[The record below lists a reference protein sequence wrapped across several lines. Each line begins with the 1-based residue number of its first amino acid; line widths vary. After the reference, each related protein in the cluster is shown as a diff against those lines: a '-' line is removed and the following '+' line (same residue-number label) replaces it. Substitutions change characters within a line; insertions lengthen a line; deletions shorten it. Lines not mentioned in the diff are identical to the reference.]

1 MNYIVLDLE
10 FNQPYDFNDG
20 KTYSLNSKCPFEII
34 QIGAVKLNNKFET
47 IQEFNALIRPQ
58 IYKRM
63 HPIVAKIT
71 NITEETLE
79 NEDYF
84 PTVYSKFI
92 QFMGDEEN
100 ILCIWGP
107 YDIKA
112 LYKNIFFYNLKHEK
126 LKPSFINVQSIASKY
141 LKYPSGISI
150 GLKNAV
156 ENFDLKLDIPF
167 HNALND
173 AIYTAHILKKLKKEK
188 MIYTEFNISQLNSVK
203 KANNNQINTK
213 FLYSFVEKELG
224 RKLTQKE
231 KKLYRSVYLL
241 GRKKKFDS

>member
-10 FNQPYDFNDG
+10 FNQTYDFNDG
-20 KTYSLNSKCPFEII
+20 KTYTLNSKCPFEII
-34 QIGAVKLNNKFET
+34 QIGAVKLNNEFEP
-47 IQEFNALIRPQ
+47 IQEFNALVKPQ

-63 HPIVAKIT
+63 HPIVEKIT
-71 NITEETLE
+71 NLTAEILE

-84 PTVYSKFI
+84 PSAYSKFVKFI
-92 QFMGDEEN
+92 GDDEN

-112 LYKNIFFYNLKHEK
+112 LYKNIMFYNLKHEK
-126 LKPSFINVQSIASKY
+126 LKPKFINVQSIASKH

-156 ENFDLKLDIPF
+156 ENFDVKLDRPF

-173 AIYTAHILKKLKKEK
+173 AIYTARILNKLKSEQ
-188 MIYTEFNISQLNSVK
+188 MIYTEFNINQLNSEKNVNK
-203 KANNNQINTK
+203 NQINTK
-213 FLYSFVEKELG
+213 LLYNTVEKELG
-224 RKLTQKE
+224 RKLTPKE
-231 KKLYRSVYLL
+231 KKLFRNVYLL
-241 GRKKKFDS
+241 GRKKRFDN